1 VAFSFMKLFIAII
14 FKVMGKTVYLT
25 QEQVDKLRKNLDEEA
40 QGLEMPVQ
48 IEPGD
53 NIIDK
58 VAAAKDNVRK
68 AGGEE
73 LANKTEYTITGSQLN
88 CKKYTKKQVVE
99 SRLNTIRRN
108 NPSYTKSD
116 FIKTILKNG

>member
-1 VAFSFMKLFIAII
+1 
-14 FKVMGKTVYLT
+14 MGKTVYLT
-25 QEQVDKLRKNLDEEA
+25 QEQVDKLRKNLDEENDS
-40 QGLEMPVQ
+40 LEMPVQ

-53 NIIDK
+53 NIMDK
-58 VAAAKDNVRK
+58 VATAKNNVRN

-73 LANKTEYTITGSQLN
+73 LANKTEYTITGDQLN
-88 CKKYTKKQVVE
+88 CKKYTKKQVLE
-99 SRLNTIRRN
+99 SRLNAIRRN

>member
-1 VAFSFMKLFIAII
+1 
-14 FKVMGKTVYLT
+14 MGKTVYLT
-25 QEQVDKLRKNLDEEA
+25 QEQVDKLRKKLDEEA

-58 VAAAKDNVRK
+58 VAAAKDNVRN

-73 LANKTEYTITGSQLN
+73 LANKTEYTITGNQLN

-99 SRLNTIRRN
+99 SRINTLKKN
-108 NPSYTKSD
+108 NPTYTKTD
-116 FIKTILKNG
+116 FIKKVLKNG

>member
-1 VAFSFMKLFIAII
+1 
-14 FKVMGKTVYLT
+14 MGKTVYLT
-25 QEQVDKLRKNLDEEA
+25 QEQVDKLRKKLDEEN

-58 VAAAKDNVRK
+58 VSAAKDNVRN

-73 LANKTEYTITGSQLN
+73 LANKTEYTIAGSQLN

-99 SRLNTIRRN
+99 SRLNALKRN
-108 NPSYTKSD
+108 NPTYSKAEFT
-116 FIKTILKNG
+116 KTILKNG